1 MIASLWAS
9 FAASKFGRWALK
21 WCAIVGALLAALAIA
36 FFKGRSEGEKTG
48 AAKGEADAAQAKA
61 EAAEHEAAVAASDQ
75 KAQQA
80 AIDAASEVHDE
91 VQKLPDA
98 PAQQVGN
105 AAAGTAAAELRD
117 DGWVRADT
125 GADDHQ

>member
-36 FFKGRSEGEKTG
+36 FLKGRSEGEKTG

-61 EAAEHEAAVAASDQ
+61 AAAEHDAAVAASDQ
-75 KAQQA
+75 KAEQA
-80 AIDAASEVHDE
+80 TVETVREVQDE
-91 VQKLPDA
+91 IQKLPDA
-98 PAQQVGN
+98 PAQQVGT
-105 AAAGTAAAELRD
+105 ADPHSAAGELRD
-117 DGWVRADT
+117 WTRDP
-125 GADDHQ
+125 DDPQ

>member
-1 MIASLWAS
+1 MMAWLWAKV
-9 FAASKFGRWALK
+9 SKYA
-21 WCAIVGALLAALAIA
+21 AIA
-36 FFKGRSEGEKTG
+36 GAIIVAIGTALTFGFLEGKKTG

-61 EAAEHEAAVAASDQ
+61 AAAEHDAAVVASDQ
-75 KAQQA
+75 KAEQA

-98 PAQQVGN
+98 PAQPV
-105 AAAGTAAAELRD
+105 GTAATGTAAGELRD